1 MRCGTQRGRSWRC
14 RPCREPGL
22 RAPARKRTSEGP
34 ADEPALG
41 QGRAKVSH
49 RCWRDSVPAG
59 SPHAPPAGRQGAC
72 SKGDW
77 SEANR
82 WPCLGQ
88 GGGCRGHPEPATVPV
103 TAAGLGWGLS
113 TCPLEKAR
121 TQPPPD
127 QLLPPEPDGMRPRD
141 QVRAVLPLSAP
152 RSLIGGRG
160 TLAFSWRTRE
170 EGIAVRPGAQLP
182 AELTERPAT
191 VTPESVLRPQAVLRP
206 TAVASCLN
214 PPLEEVKR
222 GRPSSVGAD

>member
-77 SEANR
+77 SEANH

-88 GGGCRGHPEPATVPV
+88 GGGCRGHPEPAMVPV

-152 RSLIGGRG
+152 PQPDRREGHAGFLMEDKGRRD
-160 TLAFSWRTRE
+160 S
-170 EGIAVRPGAQLP
+170 GASR
-182 AELTERPAT
+182 RPA
-191 VTPESVLRPQAVLRP
+191 
-206 TAVASCLN
+206 
-214 PPLEEVKR
+214 
-222 GRPSSVGAD
+222 PSGADRKAGDCDSGVRAQAPGCAAPHRSRLLLEPPTRGGKEGAAQ